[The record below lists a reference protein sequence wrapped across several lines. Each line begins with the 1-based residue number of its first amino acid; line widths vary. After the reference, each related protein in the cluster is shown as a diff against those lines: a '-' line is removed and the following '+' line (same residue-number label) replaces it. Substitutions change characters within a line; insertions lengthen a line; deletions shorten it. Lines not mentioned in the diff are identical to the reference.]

1 MSDKVKFNIKNV
13 HVAPMEEDGN
23 TPKWGNVIKIPGAVT
38 FALDP
43 QGEIT
48 PFYADGIVYYQSQAN
63 NGYTGDLEAA
73 LFPAEFLK
81 AIFQIQEGE
90 ESKVLTENSNKEI
103 KPFAMM
109 FEEDGD
115 VSGTKF
121 VLYNCMATRP
131 KRTFNTNTNTKTP
144 QTQTISITAS
154 PLESGNVM
162 AMTQETTPESVR
174 NNWYKGVYIEGETQT
189 SSTNSQSTGDDGE
202 DAE

>member
-1 MSDKVKFNIKNV
+1 MDKVKFNIKNV
-13 HVAPMEEDGN
+13 HVAPMQKEGLE
-23 TPKWGNVIKIPGAVT
+23 PEWGEIIKIPGAVT

-48 PFYADGIVYYQSQAN
+48 PFYADGVVYYQSQAN
-63 NGYTGDLEAA
+63 NGYTGDLEVAA
-73 LFPAEFLK
+73 FPDAFLK
-81 AIFQIQEGE
+81 AIYQILEGE
-90 ESKVLTENSNKEI
+90 QSKVLTENANKEI

-115 VSGTKF
+115 VTGTKF

-144 QTQTISITAS
+144 QTQTISVTAS
-154 PLESGNVM
+154 PLENGNVM
-162 AMTQETTPESVR
+162 AMTQEDTPKEIV
-174 NNWYKGVYIEGETQT
+174 NNWYKSVFVESAANAANAPAE
-189 SSTNSQSTGDDGE
+189 GE